1 MKRDR
6 LYTVSKGNKAQFAR
20 DVDGV
25 NQNIFA
31 FGDSMY
37 TPDPIFNIYGQ
48 YIPGTQSASQWALT
62 NSPQLDLGEMPAG
75 LKYNPTY
82 NNVRLSKDSVSPW
95 QYKTIPS
102 PEKGIISGLRGL
114 GNAAVGAAGTIGN
127 QLLNKAI
134 SGGFSTGVGNGIANV
149 GNAVGDLAA
158 TIPGLGTG
166 ASLLIK
172 GASGALGG
180 LWNHSFGKKTDEEKL
195 SAMNNN
201 AAAMRSTG
209 NQLAQVNDNAAVLE
223 GAGKLRSTL
232 NYNPYKGGW
241 FKGSW
246 ERRNN
251 NAVNNQQRAADVVQ
265 THGLLAGIDRSNKNQ
280 ADWSQINSAAY
291 GGLFDTLMGSN
302 MDATTYG
309 LLNDYLT
316 TKREQNATKNK
327 MPGIMPTSILKDG
340 GEIHIKKAN
349 RGKFTEQA
357 NRAGMGVQEYAA
369 HVLANK
375 EDYPTSTI
383 MRANFARNF
392 GGRHAFGGPLDDTL
406 FALGGDI
413 QTHGSDFTTGMSHID
428 AGRSH
433 EENPNDG
440 VQVGVDNNNT
450 PNLVEEGETIY
461 NDYVYSNRISLDEEA
476 KKKFHI
482 SKKREITYA
491 DMAKKLEAEI
501 SERPNDPISKAG
513 FKEQMEDLAEEQ
525 ERQKADMQAE
535 EAREAFNA
543 LSPEEQVALMQ
554 EAQGQ
559 QEEDAQAQQEAMMQE
574 QAMQEQAMAEQQG
587 MVPEEQMMQEQG
599 MPMQGGIPSETMMQG
614 APMAY
619 GGLLGNQYGLGGNLF
634 AYAGSLD
641 GDDTPY
647 IYTNKANASLG
658 TYDKPKPLQR
668 SLPDRGRF
676 RTDSAY
682 AKELER
688 LGYNDMEID
697 DIILGKNNE
706 KSSMTYTP
714 RTRKHRSMGGY
725 KRVDGSPLFTEE
737 EIKEEERAFKAGEKR
752 ALPSNIGARKKPKGV
767 TYIGRDGVT
776 YHSPEVANQSF
787 KNPRGGVVT
796 YDRKANDA
804 WAYIQSITTPEQFK
818 AALNSKKFRESL
830 TSYVMSNKTLNDLK
844 RELPPS
850 YFSSSV
856 QQTSSKDTVS
866 KAASTIRA
874 AQVSK
879 SNTSTTQVPTS
890 PKPSTG
896 TSSTGSRASSVFSPV
911 LAARRALDNT
921 VKQFE
926 EKAAQAAASPDT
938 SAGASAPQVDYGYLN
953 PGYPSY
959 TTQGTY
965 GATAPQYAVPAGGG
979 QAGYYPQG
987 AYTGMQ
993 QTQAAMRQSAAEGLL
1008 TPQEPEIT
1016 PEELRQNAILGAMNA
1031 HTWSDIQKWLK
1042 DNNVGKEGEWDNQ
1055 NYDSINWEE
1064 LMARPDF
1071 QEALAKSDPA
1081 LAHAIANSYDFG
1093 LYKPGPGK
1101 VSIQSIN
1108 AGNWDTSGMDLDKF
1122 WKGWENS
1129 EDDMW
1134 KEAMDPNNP
1143 LINRNMSLQELEK
1156 ALMGTKAWQK
1166 TTDFL
1171 NANAD
1176 NRLAYLQAIADD
1188 HNAPEGAIKHLQK
1201 FTEVDPKT
1209 GKLKWKDGVDN
1220 SYKNVFGVVRTTKPG
1235 SYWHSATWDERT
1247 PKNLNWIK
1255 NSNGEWEV
1263 IQGSVPNDWK
1273 KIRSYSWHG
1282 KDKDLND
1289 YTYNYYQTPEE
1300 AKKEAEAAKAAG
1312 AGNSPAGVV
1321 SAEDEPVRFKH
1332 TYFGLGDMGPLV
1344 GLGMQAAGIGKPNLR
1359 GLEAALSAVTNTSPS
1374 TVNYKPIG
1382 NYLRYDPMDIW
1393 AEQNKM
1399 NATSR
1404 GTARAI
1410 QNNNGPIGTQTA
1422 GLLAASLNDQQA
1434 SGDLYRKALEYNN
1447 ALNNNVANFNRAT
1460 DQFNAEAFNRASM
1473 TNAEIRNRDRQLRA
1487 QLGLQTEMEKLNTRA
1502 NWYKGIYGNIDNFF
1516 QGLGAH
1522 EKENRTGDM
1531 IAWMINNGVISPLNT
1546 KRLEDVGYTTKPAT
1560 NSNGGSIKRKKKRGG
1575 LTY

>member
-20 DVDGV
+20 DVDRV

-31 FGDSMY
+31 FGDSMF
-37 TPDPIFNIYGQ
+37 TLNDNMFSRTGQ
-48 YIPGTQSASQWALT
+48 WGPMPTTEYLINSGMGLDIPGGLPTALPTGYTVPTINSLPKLSPVATSALKANPLK
-62 NSPQLDLGEMPAG
+62 GVVGG
-75 LKYNPTY
+75 LK
-82 NNVRLSKDSVSPW
+82 SA
-95 QYKTIPS
+95 
-102 PEKGIISGLRGL
+102 GIGI
-114 GNAAVGAAGTIGN
+114 AGTIGN

-158 TIPGLGTG
+158 TIPGFGIG

-172 GASGALGG
+172 GASGVLGG
-180 LWNHSFGKKTDEEKL
+180 LWNHSFGEKTDEEKL

-209 NQLAQVNDNAAVLE
+209 NQLAMANDNAAVLE

-241 FKGSW
+241 LKGSW

-327 MPGIMPTSILKDG
+327 MLGIMPTSTFKDG

-375 EDYPTSTI
+375 EDYPTSTV

-440 VQVGVDNNNT
+440 VQVGVDPEGK
-450 PNLVEEGETIY
+450 PNLVEEGEVIF

-599 MPMQGGIPSETMMQG
+599 MPMQGGIPPEAMMQG

-634 AYAGSLD
+634 VLGGPKKEALEWINKNHPEIPNKEAIASALVNYMQANKDTYFKKARNYMTGAPVEYWDFRNAYKKVVPAPSYIRNTTDVGRERFLEKYVSEMEKYGLSREDAFNAVTTVPKGYLD
-641 GDDTPY
+641 IFNPY
-647 IYTNKANASLG
+647 WGKKDIQKLKNYIVHG
-658 TYDKPKPLQR
+658 I
-668 SLPDRGRF
+668 
-676 RTDSAY
+676 DSA
-682 AKELER
+682 A
-688 LGYNDMEID
+688 NVAADVTVV
-697 DIILGKNNE
+697 GKN
-706 KSSMTYTP
+706 KS
-714 RTRKHRSMGGY
+714 
-725 KRVDGSPLFTEE
+725 
-737 EIKEEERAFKAGEKR
+737 I
-752 ALPSNIGARKKPKGV
+752 
-767 TYIGRDGVT
+767 
-776 YHSPEVANQSF
+776 
-787 KNPRGGVVT
+787 
-796 YDRKANDA
+796 
-804 WAYIQSITTPEQFK
+804 
-818 AALNSKKFRESL
+818 
-830 TSYVMSNKTLNDLK
+830 
-844 RELPPS
+844 
-850 YFSSSV
+850 
-856 QQTSSKDTVS
+856 SKDTQEKS
-866 KAASTIRA
+866 IQNNTKSTKI
-874 AQVSK
+874 SK
-879 SNTSTTQVPTS
+879 STTTSNKDNS
-890 PKPSTG
+890 RTG
-896 TSSTGSRASSVFSPV
+896 YNLLSDVAT
-911 LAARRALDNT
+911 AARRALDNT

-938 SAGASAPQVDYGYLN
+938 SAGVSAPRVDYGYLN

-959 TTQGTY
+959 TAQGTY
-965 GATAPQYAVPAGGG
+965 GAAAPQYAVPAGGG

-1042 DNNVGKEGEWDNQ
+1042 DNNVGKKGEWDNQ

-1247 PKNLNWIK
+1247 PKNLNWIR

-1300 AKKEAEAAKAAG
+1300 AKKEAEAAKAAS

-1393 AEQNKM
+1393 AEQN

-1546 KRLEDVGYTTKPAT
+1546 KGLEDVGYTTKPAT

>member
-6 LYTVSKGNKAQFAR
+6 LYTVNKGNKAQFAR
-20 DVDGV
+20 DVDRV

-31 FGDSMY
+31 FGDSMF
-37 TPDPIFNIYGQ
+37 TLNDNMFSRTGQ
-48 YIPGTQSASQWALT
+48 WGPMPTTEYLIDNGIRLDIPGGLPTALPTGYTIPTINSLPKLSPVATSALKANPLK
-62 NSPQLDLGEMPAG
+62 GVVGG
-75 LKYNPTY
+75 LK
-82 NNVRLSKDSVSPW
+82 SA
-95 QYKTIPS
+95 
-102 PEKGIISGLRGL
+102 GIGIA
-114 GNAAVGAAGTIGN
+114 GNIAN
-127 QLLNKAI
+127 QALNKAI

-149 GNAVGDLAA
+149 GNAVGQIVSV
-158 TIPGLGTG
+158 IPGVGTLAG
-166 ASLLIK
+166 PAVQAI
-172 GASGALGG
+172 SGAIGG

-201 AAAMRSTG
+201 AATMRSAG
-209 NQLAQVNDNAAVLE
+209 NQLAQANDNAAVLE

-241 FKGSW
+241 LKGSW

-316 TKREQNATKNK
+316 TKRDQNATKNK

-375 EDYPTSTI
+375 EDYPTSTV

-406 FALGGDI
+406 FALGGDV
-413 QTHGSDFTTGMSHID
+413 QTHGSDFTTGMTHID
-428 AGRSH
+428 AGGSH
-433 EENPNDG
+433 ESNPNDG
-440 VQVGVDNNNT
+440 VQVGVDPEGK
-450 PNLVEEGETIY
+450 PNLVEEGEVIF

-587 MVPEEQMMQEQG
+587 MVPEEQMMQGQGIPMQEG
-599 MPMQGGIPSETMMQG
+599 MPPEAMMQGAPMG

-619 GGLLGNQYGLGGNLF
+619 GGPVNRFDLGGDIRNWLKTKNVDSRYF
-634 AYAGSLD
+634 EAIAKAMERYLIKRGSSTMAN
-641 GDDTPY
+641 GKP
-647 IYTNKANASLG
+647 IYTPQSFGAIYDNIVKGEGNVLTRGLATYWNEGVSDRHKNHFKYLTKQLG
-658 TYDKPKPLQR
+658 MDKETAFALSMPKYENYAFKDAKRRAEYDK
-668 SLPDRGRF
+668 
-676 RTDSAY
+676 
-682 AKELER
+682 
-688 LGYNDMEID
+688 EID
-697 DIILGKNNE
+697 AARRELIGDSK
-706 KSSMTYTP
+706 KS
-714 RTRKHRSMGGY
+714 
-725 KRVDGSPLFTEE
+725 V
-737 EIKEEERAFKAGEKR
+737 A
-752 ALPSNIGARKKPKGV
+752 
-767 TYIGRDGVT
+767 YIGRDGRKYNTLEEANAAGNTASQKQSKESGPWRNTKTGERFATKEEAEKSADEYNKKHKVGKYRGKPTATTTLNTPTEQAKATVSQVPVT
-776 YHSPEVANQSF
+776 EKKNARTAPRPISQQGRNSSGLYAGEWIEGDSSANWNAYSSVGLKNYLQDVVNRINNAETDEQKNAIREEAINKVAQIQQAYATAYQPNITPTSERPEVLNLQTLFDDA
-787 KNPRGGVVT
+787 GGNAGFEKIA
-796 YDRKANDA
+796 DNIKKSN
-804 WAYIQSITTPEQFK
+804 
-818 AALNSKKFRESL
+818 AARN
-830 TSYVMSNKTLNDLK
+830 
-844 RELPPS
+844 
-850 YFSSSV
+850 
-856 QQTSSKDTVS
+856 KDT
-866 KAASTIRA
+866 AANRWRDSLWGPRTSIRNWGSTEYGIGNQDYYNEIA
-874 AQVSK
+874 GLATQAGLK
-879 SNTSTTQVPTS
+879 YAPNTAWTYGKDAEGNPYQLY
-890 PKPSTG
+890 G
-896 TSSTGSRASSVFSPV
+896 LSR
-911 LAARRALDNT
+911 
-921 VKQFE
+921 
-926 EKAAQAAASPDT
+926 
-938 SAGASAPQVDYGYLN
+938 AGASPENVENIPSRTGAIYHAVEGDEDYLPDSTDLSTLG
-953 PGYPSY
+953 SETRRV
-959 TTQGTY
+959 TTPDGDTVIYHASNDIPTDTAMGNLPERTAAGT
-965 GATAPQYAVPAGGG
+965 V
-979 QAGYYPQG
+979 
-987 AYTGMQ
+987 
-993 QTQAAMRQSAAEGLL
+993 
-1008 TPQEPEIT
+1008 
-1016 PEELRQNAILGAMNA
+1016 
-1031 HTWSDIQKWLK
+1031 
-1042 DNNVGKEGEWDNQ
+1042 
-1055 NYDSINWEE
+1055 
-1064 LMARPDF
+1064 
-1071 QEALAKSDPA
+1071 
-1081 LAHAIANSYDFG
+1081 
-1093 LYKPGPGK
+1093 
-1101 VSIQSIN
+1101 
-1108 AGNWDTSGMDLDKF
+1108 TSG
-1122 WKGWENS
+1122 
-1129 EDDMW
+1129 
-1134 KEAMDPNNP
+1134 
-1143 LINRNMSLQELEK
+1143 
-1156 ALMGTKAWQK
+1156 
-1166 TTDFL
+1166 
-1171 NANAD
+1171 
-1176 NRLAYLQAIADD
+1176 
-1188 HNAPEGAIKHLQK
+1188 
-1201 FTEVDPKT
+1201 
-1209 GKLKWKDGVDN
+1209 
-1220 SYKNVFGVVRTTKPG
+1220 
-1235 SYWHSATWDERT
+1235 
-1247 PKNLNWIK
+1247 
-1255 NSNGEWEV
+1255 
-1263 IQGSVPNDWK
+1263 
-1273 KIRSYSWHG
+1273 
-1282 KDKDLND
+1282 
-1289 YTYNYYQTPEE
+1289 
-1300 AKKEAEAAKAAG
+1300 
-1312 AGNSPAGVV
+1312 
-1321 SAEDEPVRFKH
+1321 DEPVKFKH

-1410 QNNNGPIGTQTA
+1410 QNNSGPIGTQTA

-1434 SGDLYRKALEYNN
+1434 AGDLYRKALEYNN

-1473 TNAEIRNRDRQLRA
+1473 ANAEIRNRDRQLRA

-1546 KRLEDVGYTTKPAT
+1546 KKLEDVGYTTKPAT